1 MELDSFAEYFTT
13 RIPITALVY
22 DNRCTGASDGYPRFE
37 LLPSL
42 QMSDLQD
49 AITYAQSLEEVDPEK
64 IALWGTSYSG
74 GNVLEV
80 AAFDHRVK
88 AVPVRHQ
95 NSVCRIDR
103 WESDFR
109 IRKNEKNDLGIFKK
123 CLVKHSAARLA
134 ICQSPFCDKQL
145 VAITIVCQQ
154 KAKISH
160 VPHHPPLRH
169 PSPIL
174 VAHHPP
180 PTTHHPPLIIH
191 HPSFTTP

>member
-13 RIPITALVY
+13 HIPITALVY

-74 GNVLEV
+74 GNVLQV

-88 AVPVRHQ
+88 AVLAQGPMVSGVE
-95 NSVCRIDR
+95 N
-103 WESDFR
+103 
-109 IRKNEKNDLGIFKK
+109 
-123 CLVKHSAARLA
+123 AARLISSTA
-134 ICQSPFCDKQL
+134 IPEMRKMFETGIHRPICSPDC
-145 VAITIVCQQ
+145 V
-154 KAKISH
+154 
-160 VPHHPPLRH
+160 
-169 PSPIL
+169 
-174 VAHHPP
+174 
-180 PTTHHPPLIIH
+180 
-191 HPSFTTP
+191 